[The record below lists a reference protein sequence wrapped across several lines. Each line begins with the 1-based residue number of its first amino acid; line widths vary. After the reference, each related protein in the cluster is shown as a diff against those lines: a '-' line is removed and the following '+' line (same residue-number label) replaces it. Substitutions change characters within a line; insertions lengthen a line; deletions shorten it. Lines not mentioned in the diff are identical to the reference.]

1 MPVLCVVIHANSLS
15 RSQKGRRTCTEH
27 WAAAAPIDLTFRLS
41 PFTAAAVA
49 QTQPCFAPTMAALYA
64 GGVKAGRLDRPPKL
78 LLEPEGSRRRNLAV
92 IAAPMPLPP
101 PSISTPSMNT
111 PPPRPDGQVH
121 NRLPEVMV
129 HVNWY
134 LFSPQ
139 ARLARDVGV
148 SRSTLSRLL
157 SGRSAPSF
165 SLAWRIAKSLE
176 KRLGPKLA
184 GRALDPGELF
194 SLDGTYPTA
203 SACALVGCP
212 GCRLAGAN
220 R

>member
-1 MPVLCVVIHANSLS
+1 
-15 RSQKGRRTCTEH
+15 
-27 WAAAAPIDLTFRLS
+27 
-41 PFTAAAVA
+41 
-49 QTQPCFAPTMAALYA
+49 
-64 GGVKAGRLDRPPKL
+64 
-78 LLEPEGSRRRNLAV
+78 
-92 IAAPMPLPP
+92 MPLPP
-101 PSISTPSMNT
+101 STIS
-111 PPPRPDGQVH
+111 PPPVNIPPPQPNGQVY

-176 KRLGPKLA
+176 KRLGPKLT
-184 GRALDPGELF
+184 GRTLDPGELF

-203 SACALVGCP
+203 SPCALVGCP
-212 GCRLAGAN
+212 GCRLADAN
-220 R
+220 REGRV

>member
-1 MPVLCVVIHANSLS
+1 MLEESKPAGLIVR
-15 RSQKGRRTCTEH
+15 RS
-27 WAAAAPIDLTFRLS
+27 P
-41 PFTAAAVA
+41 P
-49 QTQPCFAPTMAALYA
+49 AL
-64 GGVKAGRLDRPPKL
+64 
-78 LLEPEGSRRRNLAV
+78 EGSRRRNLAV
-92 IAAPMPLPP
+92 IPVPMPLPLSP
-101 PSISTPSMNT
+101 AIS
-111 PPPRPDGQVH
+111 PPPHRPDGQVY

-165 SLAWRIAKSLE
+165 SLAWRIAKALE
-176 KRLGPKLA
+176 KRLRPKMA

-212 GCRLAGAN
+212 GCRLAATT